1 MIKILE
7 LIESNIPDREG
18 DNGMDRRDTGTVEE
32 AELTDSSWV
41 GPVDDAG
48 VRSIQRS
55 EHDWNKPSYLPR
67 HNAWKQLILSLSR
80 AAEAKAGAD
89 WPLVRRAFTAM
100 QDSLGDCWSD
110 PRILKVGLRTAEMTR
125 DAELACNLV
134 IRAQDEEFQ
143 ATLDSDA
150 DSHEDI
156 GHLESGDL
164 DSDVFVYKGVTF
176 CLY

>member
-1 MIKILE
+1 
-7 LIESNIPDREG
+7 
-18 DNGMDRRDTGTVEE
+18 
-32 AELTDSSWV
+32 
-41 GPVDDAG
+41 
-48 VRSIQRS
+48 
-55 EHDWNKPSYLPR
+55 
-67 HNAWKQLILSLSR
+67 
-80 AAEAKAGAD
+80 
-89 WPLVRRAFTAM
+89 
-100 QDSLGDCWSD
+100 
-110 PRILKVGLRTAEMTR
+110 MTR

-134 IRAQDEEFQ
+134 IRAQDEESQ